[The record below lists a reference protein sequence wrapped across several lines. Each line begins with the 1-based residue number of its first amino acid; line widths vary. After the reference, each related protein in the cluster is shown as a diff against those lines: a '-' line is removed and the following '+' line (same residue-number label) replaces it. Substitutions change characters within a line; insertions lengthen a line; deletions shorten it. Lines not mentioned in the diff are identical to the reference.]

1 MDFLALVGAALA
13 DAAFAFVA
21 CIGFALISTP
31 PVKICLVAGIL
42 AGLGHMTRFLLLDG
56 GVGIGLGSLCGAT
69 LISLLSI
76 PCARRWHTPAELFS
90 FPALLPMIP
99 GMFAYKTI
107 LATMQFLSADK
118 GPLREALLSDIFFN
132 GLTTFFV
139 MCGLVIGA
147 IVPLFAFHRES
158 ILVRTIWRKA
168 HPNDAQ
174 NTDLD

>member
-21 CIGFALISTP
+21 CIGFALISNA

>member
-1 MDFLALVGAALA
+1 MMEFLSLAGAALA

-21 CIGFALISTP
+21 CIGFALISNP
-31 PVKICLVAGIL
+31 PVKICLAAGVL
-42 AGLGHMTRFLLLDG
+42 AGVGHMTRFLLLDW

-76 PCARRWHTPAELFS
+76 PCAKRWHTPAELFS

-107 LATMQFLSADK
+107 LATMQFLAAEK
-118 GPLREALLSDIFFN
+118 GPLQDAHLSDIFFN
-132 GLTTFFV
+132 GLTTFIV

-168 HPNDAQ
+168 HPNE
-174 NTDLD
+174 TKSK

>member
-1 MDFLALVGAALA
+1 MTADLLSLAGAAMA

-21 CIGFALISTP
+21 CVGFALISNP
-31 PVKICLVAGIL
+31 PVRICLIAGIL
-42 AGLGHMTRFLLLDG
+42 AGAGHMTRFLLEG
-56 GVGIGLGSLCGAT
+56 SIGIALGSLCGAT

-76 PCARRWHTPAELFS
+76 PCARRWHTPAELFA

-107 LATMQFLSADK
+107 LATLRFLGSDK

-147 IVPLFAFHRES
+147 IVPLFAFHRDS
-158 ILVRTIWRKA
+158 FLVRALRRHSPGGGSA
-168 HPNDAQ
+168 
-174 NTDLD
+174 